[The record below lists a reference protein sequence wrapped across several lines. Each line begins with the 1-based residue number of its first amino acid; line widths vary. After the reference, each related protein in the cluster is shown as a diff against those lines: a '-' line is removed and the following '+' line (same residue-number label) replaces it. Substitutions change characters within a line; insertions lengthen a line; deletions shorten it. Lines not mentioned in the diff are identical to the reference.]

1 MVPFGFSNP
10 LTNSTRIFG
19 AVGPNTHQGGSH
31 QAQNQQQRY
40 HNSGNGVVV
49 GPTAASSNSS
59 SSSARVHSRNHTN
72 GTSIQL
78 LGDWIPKMTDTFIM
92 SRLYTGVDGKANTWR
107 PAQDISRLLTLSKF
121 IELRERI
128 ERHRETTDFPSNT
141 KPPLLRYAL
150 VAVVKLSQR
159 NPPLLQVTDL
169 PVNAFNHP
177 MMPPC
182 DRLNNDL
189 QPATE
194 QIQNPCVG
202 FQQTKWALTEAGK
215 KWVEENCHKI
225 HSNKRKACL
234 SDSNE
239 VVKLPRIELVPSD
252 KNTKQAL
259 GMGILQQLQLQ
270 QQTPLQQ
277 PSQLQMQQQ
286 QQQLSPLLT
295 TALLSSIQTMQ
306 ERLGL
311 LESLYSTLHQ
321 QHQSLQE
328 EHNVLK
334 REHQE
339 LQDKVSTAKQMT
351 KLREIEALP
360 PSRQ

>member
-1 MVPFGFSNP
+1 MVPFGFTNP
-10 LTNSTRIFG
+10 LTHSTTLYG
-19 AVGPNTHQGGSH
+19 HASQHGNNHQNGQLQH
-31 QAQNQQQRY
+31 QQRY
-40 HNSGNGVVV
+40 PNGTITSGPVI
-49 GPTAASSNSS
+49 P
-59 SSSARVHSRNHTN
+59 SSASPSAARIHSRNIHAN
-72 GTSIQL
+72 GPSIQL

-92 SRLYTGVDGKANTWR
+92 SRLYTGVDGKADTWR

-150 VAVVKLSQR
+150 IAVVKLTKR

-169 PVNAFNHP
+169 PANAFNHP

-189 QPATE
+189 TQPVSE

-215 KWVEENCHKI
+215 RWVEEHCHKVQ
-225 HSNKRKACL
+225 SNKRKA
-234 SDSNE
+234 SGGSEANE
-239 VVKLPRIELVPSD
+239 TVKLPRIELLSD
-252 KNTKQAL
+252 KASAKQSLEL
-259 GMGILQQLQLQ
+259 GLVPLQTPLQNHQSQQLQQMQQLQ
-270 QQTPLQQ
+270 QQI
-277 PSQLQMQQQ
+277 
-286 QQQLSPLLT
+286 SPLLT
-295 TALLSSIQTMQ
+295 TALLGSIQTMQ

-321 QHQSLQE
+321 QHQVLQE
-328 EHNVLK
+328 EHNVLR

-351 KLREIEALP
+351 KLIEIDNSSNSP
-360 PSRQ
+360 K